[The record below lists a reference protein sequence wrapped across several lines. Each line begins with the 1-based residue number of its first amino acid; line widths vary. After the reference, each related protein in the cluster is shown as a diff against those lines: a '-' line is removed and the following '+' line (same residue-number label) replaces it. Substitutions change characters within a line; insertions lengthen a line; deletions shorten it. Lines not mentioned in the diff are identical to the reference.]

1 MKIEKLKEKKAKN
14 DKKIFELE
22 QKLQGLQK
30 ENLKIQKE
38 IQAELDKQILFE
50 IKELNIS
57 IEDLKNFIDTKN
69 NNTNI
74 NKENNNSL
82 TENNHN
88 NHNNQNI
95 NNQERRI

>member
-30 ENLKIQKE
+30 ENTKIEKE

-57 IEDLKNFIDTKN
+57 IEDLKNYIDTKN
-69 NNTNI
+69 NSTNI
-74 NKENNNSL
+74 DKENNNSL
-82 TENNHN
+82 IKNNHN
-88 NHNNQNI
+88 I
-95 NNQERRI
+95 DNQERRI

>member
-14 DKKIFELE
+14 NKKIFELE

-30 ENLKIQKE
+30 ENTKIEKE

-57 IEDLKNFIDTKN
+57 IEDLKNYIDTKN
-69 NNTNI
+69 NSINI
-74 NKENNNSL
+74 DKENNNSL
-82 TENNHN
+82 IKNNHN
-88 NHNNQNI
+88 I
-95 NNQERRI
+95 DNQERRI

>member
-30 ENLKIQKE
+30 ENTKIEKE

-57 IEDLKNFIDTKN
+57 IEDLKNYIDTKN
-69 NNTNI
+69 NSINI
-74 NKENNNSL
+74 DKENNNSL
-82 TENNHN
+82 IKNNHN
-88 NHNNQNI
+88 I
-95 NNQERRI
+95 DNQERRI